1 MKTYSE
7 YIIKKLLECRKY
19 IYLYKKRK
27 VITSIIEPNSRIV
40 AIGDIHG
47 DIDLMLKTLTA
58 GGVIKKIT
66 EDTKDTNNNYVELR
80 LINRD
85 NKGKYNRDDPEYYK
99 IEKYKWIGKN
109 TIVVQVGDQID
120 RCRVNSEK
128 CSTQITTI
136 KKNEQIVKTFQ
147 TTYDDEASDIEILLF
162 FTNLHELAKKDSGA
176 VYSLLGNHELMN
188 SFGDIRYVSYENLV
202 QLEEKNIGDDIGEDN
217 GDNNGTNIGPNI
229 GPNIEPNIENLGNKR
244 RQIFRRGG
252 TLSNFLACTRYS
264 ILIVNGYLFVH
275 GGVFGSFISKFN
287 NDNNKYTIF
296 EIINDVVKKWLMNNN
311 DKSLNKTLEKTYSKN
326 ELYSNFFKN
335 YDYNINNFI
344 APPLSNY
351 INDFIISTDSPFWI
365 RTLGEIEANAEI
377 DDDQCNEVKT
387 LTDHFNLKGIVV
399 GHTPQLKTSGIN
411 GTCSNKLYRIDIA
424 SSKAFYYSLNG
435 NLLPAQVLEIDKD
448 GTQVLKEL

>member
-7 YIIKKLLECRKY
+7 YIIKKLLECRKH
-19 IYLYKKRK
+19 INLYKKHT
-27 VITSIIEPNSRIV
+27 VITHITKPNSRIV

-47 DIDLMLKTLTA
+47 DIDLMLKTLTT
-58 GGVIKKIT
+58 GGVIRKIT
-66 EDTKDTNNNYVELR
+66 EDTEDTSNNYIELR

-85 NKGKYNRDDPEYYK
+85 NKGEYNRDDPEYYK
-99 IEKYKWIGKN
+99 IEKYKWKGEN

-128 CSTQITTI
+128 CSTRITTI

-162 FTNLHELAKKDSGA
+162 FTNLHELAKKDGGA

-188 SFGDIRYVSYENLV
+188 SFGDIRYVSYENLEQV
-202 QLEEKNIGDDIGEDN
+202 RLEERNVDNVDNDYITNEIGNDL
-217 GDNNGTNIGPNI
+217 GT
-229 GPNIEPNIENLGNKR
+229 NIENLENR
-244 RQIFRRGG
+244 RKHIFRRGG
-252 TLSNFLACTRYS
+252 TLSNFLACTRSS
-264 ILIVNGYLFVH
+264 ILIVNEYLFVH

-311 DKSLNKTLEKTYSKN
+311 DKSLNKTLEKKYSKN
-326 ELYSNFFKN
+326 ELYSNFFKK

-344 APPLSNY
+344 APLPSLNN

-399 GHTPQLKTSGIN
+399 GHTPQLKTGGIN

-424 SSKAFYYSLNG
+424 SSKAFYHARNG
-435 NLLPAQVLEIDKD
+435 NLLPAQVLEIYKD
-448 GTQVLKEL
+448 DTQVLKEL